1 MFLLDHVS
9 ISVPNLAAARPFY
22 DAVMAA
28 LGAEKVYDRPGGLG
42 YGVRCNAAD
51 DAHSCLAVYES
62 ADANLDAKRHWCFKA
77 LRRAQ
82 VDAFHAAGLAHG
94 GRDDG
99 APGLRPHYHE
109 HYYGAFLLDPFGNRV
124 EAVCH
129 RREDDDATG

>member
-1 MFLLDHVS
+1 MQLIDHVS
-9 ISVPNLAAARPFY
+9 ISVPSLDSARPFY

-28 LGAEKVYDRPGGLG
+28 LGAEKVYDQPDALG
-42 YGVRCNAAD
+42 YGVRCSAAEEG
-51 DAHSCLAVYES
+51 HSCLAVYES
-62 ADANLDAKRHWCFKA
+62 AGAAPDPRRHWCFKA
-77 LRRAQ
+77 SSRSQ
-82 VDAFHAAGLAHG
+82 VRAFHEAGLDHG

-129 RREDDDATG
+129 RAEYED